1 MLQFDPLSLIP
12 DSLKTAV
19 RDAAVDFVSDQAKK
33 VLGDEVSAKIK
44 GLRSDAEFNKKFEQ
58 GLKKALKRFVDE
70 YADQDEDLVTAIEAD
85 TRIFQNAQV
94 QKALLEMLKNPG
106 RYLASTARR
115 VEPRPAGA

>member
-44 GLRSDAEFNKKFEQ
+44 GLRSDAEFNKNSNR
-58 GLKKALKRFVDE
+58 G
-70 YADQDEDLVTAIEAD
+70 
-85 TRIFQNAQV
+85 
-94 QKALLEMLKNPG
+94 
-106 RYLASTARR
+106 
-115 VEPRPAGA
+115 